1 MKHSLRTNQA
11 WFGVDPALIVAWL
24 ASVFLLIGL
33 FFLSQKNYLL
43 FHSIIEISGISLGIT
58 VFSIGWYAKRF
69 ARNDLLLIL
78 ATAMLPV
85 ALLDLCHALT
95 YKGLAIYPGLTG
107 AMSTQFWIAGRG
119 LESLAL
125 LLAVGRSKE
134 ATLVRPK
141 VLLTLFLSCGFILI
155 LTIYPWR
162 IFPTCFEPGRGLT
175 AFKISAEYIICAML
189 LAAALLLWKH
199 RDEHST
205 HLRNYLLAAIVAKIF
220 AEISFTLY
228 ADLYGL
234 QNFVGHILRLISFV
248 FLYRALVQGSL
259 GQPYAALFRDLTQ
272 SEEKLRQELR
282 ERQRAKEEALHAQEM
297 AETANRAKSE
307 FLANMS
313 HEIRTPMNAI
323 IGMTDLALDGPLRPA
338 QYEQLSLVR
347 HAAQHLLKIINDIL
361 DLSKIEAGHLELEP
375 AQFSL
380 RPLVNNSLRI
390 FASQALDKGLELTS
404 TIESNVPDQLVGDA
418 ERLSQVLINLL
429 GNAIK
434 FTEHGQVA
442 VDVDLVND
450 STPQQCNLSFQVK
463 DTGIGIPAENLEKL
477 FRNFSQADH
486 SISRKYGGT
495 GLGLSICKTI
505 VERMGG
511 KISVESSPGMGSIF
525 QFQIPF
531 AIAEAGQLSE
541 EEQQVPVTR
550 ENKPDLRERGSR
562 STSCIL
568 VAEDHPVNQKLT
580 ISLLEKQGYNV
591 ILVENGRDA
600 VDAFRKGSFSAI
612 LMDIRMPEMDGITAT
627 KAIRALEA
635 DRGHRTPII
644 GLTAQAFKEDR
655 QASLDA
661 GMDDYLIKPVRPSQ
675 LYATLENWLSDTAK
689 GSPEETETKMI
700 NLAQLRETVNDDMN
714 LLRSLIDNFLNEAPQ
729 RLTQMA
735 RHLESDELGEVE
747 INMHGMKSAFGIF
760 GAHQAMQAAGH
771 LELLA
776 SQRDKQA
783 IQDCWPEFETM
794 VSRVREELS
803 RLKV

>member
-1 MKHSLRTNQA
+1 MKHSLRTNQT
-11 WFGVDPALIVAWL
+11 WFGADPALIGAWL

-95 YKGLAIYPGLTG
+95 YKGLAISPGLTG

-125 LLAVGRSKE
+125 LLAVGRSKKT
-134 ATLVRPK
+134 ALVRPR
-141 VLLTLFLSCGFILI
+141 VLLSLFLTCGILLT

-162 IFPTCFEPGRGLT
+162 IFPACFVPGHGLT
-175 AFKISAEYIICAML
+175 AFKISAEYVICTIL

-199 RDEHST
+199 RNEHSA
-205 HLRNYLLAAIVAKIF
+205 HLRNYLLAAIAAKIL

-259 GQPYAALFRDLTQ
+259 GQPYEALFRDLTQ
-272 SEEKLRQELR
+272 SEEKLRLELQ

-323 IGMTDLALDGPLRPA
+323 IGMTDLALDGPLRPE
-338 QYEQLSLVR
+338 QHEQLSLVR
-347 HAAQHLLKIINDIL
+347 QAAQHLLKIINDIL
-361 DLSKIEAGHLELEP
+361 DLSKIEAGHLELEL

-390 FASQALDKGLELTS
+390 FASQAQDKGLELSS
-404 TIESNVPDQLVGDA
+404 TIEAHVPDQLVGDA

-442 VDVDLVND
+442 VDVDLATD

-463 DTGIGIPAENLEKL
+463 DTGIGIPSENLEKL

-486 SISRKYGGT
+486 NISRKYGGT

-511 KISVESSPGMGSIF
+511 KISVESSPGLGSIF
-525 QFQIPF
+525 QFNIPF
-531 AIAEAGQLSE
+531 AIAETCQLSTAE
-541 EEQQVPVTR
+541 RQIPITDQK
-550 ENKPDLRERGSR
+550 KPILREKDFR
-562 STSCIL
+562 SNSCIL

-591 ILVENGRDA
+591 LLVENGRDA
-600 VDAFRKGSFSAI
+600 VDAFRKGSFAAI

-635 DRGHRTPII
+635 DRSHRIPII

-675 LYATLENWLSDTAK
+675 LYAALDNWLSAAAK
-689 GSPEETETKMI
+689 GSAEETRTKMI

-714 LLRSLIDNFLNEAPQ
+714 LLRSLIDNFLNETPQ

-735 RHLESDELGEVE
+735 RHIETDDLDEVE
-747 INMHGMKSAFGIF
+747 MNMHGLKSALGIL
-760 GAHQAMQAAGH
+760 GARQAMQEASR

-783 IQDCWPEFETM
+783 IQDGWPEFETM
-794 VSRVREELS
+794 VSRVRDELS
-803 RLKV
+803 QLKI

>member
-272 SEEKLRQELR
+272 SEEKLR
-282 ERQRAKEEALHAQEM
+282 
-297 AETANRAKSE
+297 
-307 FLANMS
+307 
-313 HEIRTPMNAI
+313 
-323 IGMTDLALDGPLRPA
+323 G
-338 QYEQLSLVR
+338 
-347 HAAQHLLKIINDIL
+347 
-361 DLSKIEAGHLELEP
+361 EP
-375 AQFSL
+375 Y
-380 RPLVNNSLRI
+380 RR
-390 FASQALDKGLELTS
+390 
-404 TIESNVPDQLVGDA
+404 
-418 ERLSQVLINLL
+418 R
-429 GNAIK
+429 
-434 FTEHGQVA
+434 
-442 VDVDLVND
+442 
-450 STPQQCNLSFQVK
+450 
-463 DTGIGIPAENLEKL
+463 
-477 FRNFSQADH
+477 
-486 SISRKYGGT
+486 
-495 GLGLSICKTI
+495 
-505 VERMGG
+505 
-511 KISVESSPGMGSIF
+511 
-525 QFQIPF
+525 
-531 AIAEAGQLSE
+531 
-541 EEQQVPVTR
+541 
-550 ENKPDLRERGSR
+550 
-562 STSCIL
+562 
-568 VAEDHPVNQKLT
+568 
-580 ISLLEKQGYNV
+580 
-591 ILVENGRDA
+591 
-600 VDAFRKGSFSAI
+600 
-612 LMDIRMPEMDGITAT
+612 
-627 KAIRALEA
+627 
-635 DRGHRTPII
+635 
-644 GLTAQAFKEDR
+644 
-655 QASLDA
+655 
-661 GMDDYLIKPVRPSQ
+661 
-675 LYATLENWLSDTAK
+675 
-689 GSPEETETKMI
+689 
-700 NLAQLRETVNDDMN
+700 
-714 LLRSLIDNFLNEAPQ
+714 
-729 RLTQMA
+729 
-735 RHLESDELGEVE
+735 
-747 INMHGMKSAFGIF
+747 
-760 GAHQAMQAAGH
+760 
-771 LELLA
+771 
-776 SQRDKQA
+776 
-783 IQDCWPEFETM
+783 
-794 VSRVREELS
+794 
-803 RLKV
+803 